1 MNIIKFLLPFL
12 SNDDSSDSSKSAS
25 TDEEFAKLHKVGFC
39 KIPTDIDELPALKAS
54 SSRFIAPAT
63 IDLRDYCT
71 KTEDQGSKPWCAA
84 YTAAQWC
91 ENIKWRI
98 NDYPE
103 NVDPTWIYSYAKSID
118 GDPKGDGTTLVAVL
132 KALLYKKLFD
142 EKLCKIKVISKGSSA
157 RSNVKYAIHK
167 FGCILGAFNIT
178 QEWYTVR
185 NGNMSVKGINGYES
199 VGGHAVLFCGYNR
212 DGVIIQNS
220 WGEGWGS
227 YGFGLISWNAFDQQF
242 LYAAVLSNA
251 LDGLTLNT

>member
-1 MNIIKFLLPFL
+1 MEH
-12 SNDDSSDSSKSAS
+12 DER
-25 TDEEFAKLHKVGFC
+25 TDAEFAELHKVGFC
-39 KIPTDIDELPALKAS
+39 KIPSNIGNIPALKAS
-54 SSRFIAPAT
+54 SEKFVAPAT
-63 IDLRDYCT
+63 VDLRDYCT

-103 NVDPTWIYSYAKSID
+103 DVDPTWIYSYAKSVD
-118 GDPKGDGTTLVAVL
+118 GDPNGDGTTLVAVL
-132 KALLYKKLFD
+132 EALLDKKLFD
-142 EKLCKIKVISKGSSA
+142 SSKCRIKVIGSGNSA
-157 RSNVKYAIHK
+157 KDSIRFAVHK

-178 QEWYTVR
+178 DEWYSAR
-185 NGNMSVKGINGYES
+185 NGNTSVKAQRVYNS
-199 VGGHAVLFCGYNR
+199 VGGHAVLICGYNR

-220 WGEGWGS
+220 WGLNWGS
-227 YGFGLISWNAFDQQF
+227 YGFGLITWNAFEQQF